1 MRTPIRL
8 FPSAVRSLPVSLTA
22 LLLCL
27 LGAPSPSLAQKVD
40 HAPFETLSYRQIGPA
55 IMGGRATD
63 VEGVPGNPNIV
74 YGATAGA
81 GLLKTE
87 NAGITWTPL
96 FEREGTL
103 SIGDIALDPRNP
115 EVIWLGSGEANMRN
129 SVSFGD
135 GVYKS
140 LDGGK
145 TWHHMGLRE
154 TEHISRV
161 LVHPLNPDIVF
172 VAAIG
177 HAAAPN
183 AERGVFRTVDGG
195 KSWEKV
201 LYIDDKHGA
210 SDLDIDPQ
218 NPNIVYAAMWRF
230 ERRAW
235 THTSGSEQGGVYRST
250 DGGATWKKLEKGLP
264 KLLGRIAV
272 KVAPSKPNVVYV
284 AAESKE
290 GVFFRSADYGD
301 TFTEISKD
309 RNIVQRGFY
318 FTDIRV
324 DPQNENRVYT
334 LTTPLQVTIDGGKT
348 WSEISSKTHV
358 DYHAIWIDPT
368 NPKRIWQAQDGGFA
382 VSYDQGAHFE
392 YRNNFPMGQFYQ
404 VNADMALPFYNV
416 SGGLQDNGT
425 WVGPSRT
432 RDREGILNDDWRMIA
447 FGDGFYAVPHPEDPN
462 LYLAEAQGGA
472 LRLVNKLT
480 GASIPV
486 SPQTDDDFVQNLKYR
501 FNWNTPIVASP
512 HGKTTVYFG
521 ANVLF
526 QTNDFGKTWEPI
538 SPDLTTNNRDK
549 LKPAGGPVWLDN
561 STAENNN
568 TIISIAES
576 PLKRGVI
583 WVGTDDGNVQVTT
596 DGGRGWKNVTANIA
610 GAPKE
615 AMVSSVAPS
624 RVDANTAYVSI
635 DAHFDDDF
643 RPYIFRTR
651 DGGNTW
657 TRVSDGLPD
666 KAYVHVIRED
676 PKNPNLLYAGTEL
689 GLYVSWDGGANWNP
703 LFLKNMPKVAV
714 HDILVHPRENDLIL
728 GTHGR
733 SVLILDDIRFLQE
746 FKPEQ
751 LAAPA
756 HLFPVRDT
764 LRYETTFTRYGIG
777 DGVYAAP
784 NPPYGALITFHLK
797 EDLKPED
804 KLAIEVLDA
813 QGKKI
818 ATVGD
823 LPRIKGIH
831 RVAWNL
837 QVDGAPAR
845 KPPSPE
851 DAAKKQPNGGEVLPG
866 AYTVRLSLN
875 NATQQQP
882 VAVKL
887 DPTLPSIPAQDL
899 SQQRTMANQVLAMQS
914 AMNITLMRLD
924 SLKQQMKDAEALAKR
939 QANPNAEDLAKLVKS
954 CTEETDKLIAAFG
967 MPTDGN
973 SLEHPPGFAEKLGN
987 LGSTINAYIGAP
999 LPQHRQY
1006 FEELRGQ
1013 FSGKRTQAN
1022 TFFRDTLPKW
1032 DAELRKLGAQ
1042 GLTLYAELP
1051 ALP

>member
-1 MRTPIRL
+1 MFSR
-8 FPSAVRSLPVSLTA
+8 FGSSLPRPVTRA
-22 LLLCL
+22 TTFGFLLLGFLCPP
-27 LGAPSPSLAQKVD
+27 GAKAQKVD
-40 HAPFETLSYRQIGPA
+40 PAPFETLSYRQIGPA

-74 YGATAGA
+74 YGATAGS

-87 NAGITWTPL
+87 NAGITWKPL

-145 TWHHMGLRE
+145 TWQHMGLKK

-161 LVHPLNPDIVF
+161 MVNPLDPNIVF
-172 VAAIG
+172 VAAVG

-183 AERGVFRTVDGG
+183 EERGVFRTVDGG

-210 SDLDIDPQ
+210 SDLDIDPV

-235 THTSGSEQGGVYRST
+235 THTSGSERGGVYRST
-250 DGGATWKKLEKGLP
+250 DGGNTWKKLEKGLP
-264 KLLGRIAV
+264 RLLGRIGV
-272 KVAPSKPNVVYV
+272 KLAPSNPNIVYV

-290 GVFFRSADYGD
+290 GVFFRSTDRGD
-301 TFTEISKD
+301 EFKEISKD
-309 RNIVQRGFY
+309 RKIVQRGFY
-318 FTDIRV
+318 YADIRV
-324 DPQNENRVYT
+324 DPLNENRVYT
-334 LTTPLQVTIDGGKT
+334 LTTPLQVSIDGGKSWT
-348 WSEISSKTHV
+348 DISPKTHV

-392 YRNNFPMGQFYQ
+392 YRNNFPLGQFYQ

-447 FGDGFYAVPHPEDPN
+447 FGDGFYAVPHPENPN

-472 LRLVNKLT
+472 LRLVNTLT
-480 GASIPV
+480 GSSISV
-486 SPQTDDDFVQNLKYR
+486 SPQTDDDFIENLKYR

-538 SPDLTTNNRDK
+538 SGDLTTNNREK

-576 PLKRGVI
+576 PVKRGVI
-583 WVGTDDGNVQVTT
+583 WVGTDDGNVQVSA
-596 DGGRGWKNVTANIA
+596 DGGKAWKNVTANIA
-610 GAPKE
+610 GAPRE

-635 DAHFDDDF
+635 DAHFDGDF
-643 RPYIFRTR
+643 GPYIYRTK
-651 DGGNTW
+651 DGGSTW
-657 TRVSDGLPD
+657 TKLSDGIPAS
-666 KAYVHVIRED
+666 AYVHVVRED
-676 PKNPNLLYAGTEL
+676 PKNADLLYAGTEL
-689 GLYVSWDGGANWNP
+689 GLYVSWNAGTNWSP
-703 LFLKNMPKVAV
+703 LLLKNMPKVAI
-714 HDILVHPRENDLIL
+714 HDLLVHPRDNDLIL

-733 SVLILDDIRFLQE
+733 SVLVLDDIRFLQE

-751 LAAPA
+751 LSAPA

-764 LRYETTFTRYGIG
+764 LRYETLFTRYGIG

-784 NPPYGALITFHLK
+784 NPPYGALLTLHLK
-797 EDLKPED
+797 EDLKDED
-804 KLAIEVLDA
+804 KLALEILDSE
-813 QGKKI
+813 GKKI
-818 ATVGD
+818 ASVGD
-823 LPRIKGIH
+823 LPRTKGIH

-837 QVDGAPAR
+837 QLDGAPSR

-851 DAAKKQPNGGEVLPG
+851 EAAKKQPEGGEVVPG
-866 AYTVRLSLN
+866 TYTVRLTLN
-875 NATQQQP
+875 GTAQQQP
-882 VAVKL
+882 VRVAL
-887 DPTLPSIPAQDL
+887 DPTLPPVPPREL
-899 SQQRTMANQVLAMQS
+899 TEQREMADRALAMQS
-914 AMNITLMRLD
+914 AMNVTLLRLD
-924 SLKQQMKDAEALAKR
+924 SLKRQMKDAEAMAR
-939 QANPNAEDLAKLVKS
+939 AQANPNAQQIGELVKTYT
-954 CTEETDKLIAAFG
+954 TEADKVTAAFG
-967 MPTDGN
+967 IPTDG
-973 SLEHPPGFAEKLGN
+973 SGLEHPPGYAEKLAN
-987 LGSTINAYIGAP
+987 LASTINGFIGAP
-999 LPQHRQY
+999 LPQHKQY
-1006 FEELRGQ
+1006 FEELRSQ
-1013 FSGKRTQAN
+1013 FPAKLTQAN
-1022 TFFRDTLPKW
+1022 TFFRQTLPQW
-1032 DAELRKLGAQ
+1032 DAALRKLGAQ
-1042 GLTLYAELP
+1042 GLTPYPVLP
-1051 ALP
+1051 DPQ